1 MANQEMEFH
10 SVCCQSQTCTGLCAS
25 GLFSPPLNCVIEVV
39 QEVFLRCFEIVKTIC
54 YKASPV
60 CSLKFRLVIPASSRC
75 GLNLDPEQSR

>member
-39 QEVFLRCFEIVKTIC
+39 QEVFLRCFEIVKTI
-54 YKASPV
+54 Y
-60 CSLKFRLVIPASSRC
+60 VIKHLLCVHLSS
-75 GLNLDPEQSR
+75 GL